1 MQLYGIRIFVDDLA
15 AARPFYADILC
26 LPIIWEFEGT
36 AIGYDAGA
44 QIIVEAVPPDAEAE
58 DRILVGRFAGCSLTT
73 ENIESACSDL
83 AAKGVEFTGPP
94 AKQAWGGTLAHF
106 KDPSGNVLTLLGQ

>member
-15 AARPFYADILC
+15 AARPFYADILG

-44 QIIVEAVPPDAEAE
+44 QIIVEGVPLDAEAE
-58 DRILVGRFAGCSLTT
+58 DRILVGRFVGCSLKTVD
-73 ENIESACSDL
+73 IEATYSDL
-83 AAKGVEFTGPP
+83 TAKGVEFTGPP
-94 AKQAWGGTLAHF
+94 DKQAWGGTLAHF
-106 KDPSGNVLTLLGQ
+106 KDPSGNVLTLLGE